1 LRNANRPVDTV
12 REWFQ
17 STSCVP
23 PCFLTQLGYH
33 NALKS
38 LNSFRASLSED
49 SAPLRDTHVEKPGR
63 SVGRARGYFVRELG
77 HCRHDPAPGR
87 RPVGI
92 TGERELVG
100 SSGAFLEGLLAVA
113 LEHQLRRPP
122 NVDLGYHAGKA
133 ARPPSIKA

>member
-1 LRNANRPVDTV
+1 MIP
-12 REWFQ
+12 
-17 STSCVP
+17 
-23 PCFLTQLGYH
+23 
-33 NALKS
+33 
-38 LNSFRASLSED
+38 SED
-49 SAPLRDTHVEKPGR
+49 SASLRDTPDYHVEKPGR
-63 SVGRARGYFVRELG
+63 SVGRARGYFVRELC

-100 SSGAFLEGLLAVA
+100 SSGAFLEGLLLAVA